1 MIKTVI
7 HQPDFLPWLG
17 YFDKISQADQFIIL
31 DDVQFSRRGWTHRD
45 KILSKNKKKWLTV
58 PIKKASFD
66 EKINK
71 IEISYEVNWVNN
83 HYNILKEAYAYEK
96 NFNIIIDEIIKIYN
110 NKFKLLIDLN
120 YQLILFILSK
130 LDIKTIIL
138 FSSSFNINSK
148 KSDKI
153 LDLLTSSNSNYYIT
167 GKPSEQYL
175 NLNKFKE
182 KNIFIKWH
190 NLSNG
195 IFAKKKNINTD
206 VSIIDYIMK
215 ND

>member
-1 MIKTVI
+1 MNKTVI

-58 PIKKASFD
+58 PVKKASFD

-96 NFNIIIDEIIKIYN
+96 NFNIIMDEIIKIYN
-110 NKFKLLIDLN
+110 NKYKLLIDLN

-138 FSSSFNINSK
+138 FSSSFKINSK

-153 LDLLTSSNSNYYIT
+153 LDLLTLSNSNYYIT

-175 NLNKFKE
+175 NLDKFKE

-190 NLSNG
+190 NLSSG